1 MTKSLT
7 KFTKLSNGVEMPT
20 VGFGTWQI
28 PLNEN
33 FKSTIQTAI
42 QLGYR
47 HFDTAQIYNNSVL
60 MGEAIRESGIP
71 RSEFFIT
78 SKVWASHCSYE
89 SAKEAFEQV
98 RTQLQLDYLDLLLI
112 HWPASQGEPMV
123 WQAQNAGTWRA
134 FEELYKDGLVRAI
147 GVANF
152 LPHHLVPLLAR
163 AKITP
168 MVNQLECHPGYTQ
181 AAAVRFSEERGMRVL
196 ILKPAIDT
204 KGQDSIISRLGISC
218 KVDQLVTPEMDVVE
232 LVRANEAAHGKIAC
246 VLCDESQFF
255 TPEQADQ
262 LFLVTVDLGIPVI
275 CYGLRADFMMRG
287 FPGST
292 RLLEIAHTIEELK
305 TICACGR
312 KAICNG
318 RKVNGEFVFEG
329 AQVAIDTV
337 DDVEYQSLCPQC
349 WYREYRAFLARHPKK

>member
-1 MTKSLT
+1 MA
-7 KFTKLSNGVEMPT
+7 KLYFRYGAMNSG
-20 VGFGTWQI
+20 
-28 PLNEN
+28 
-33 FKSTIQTAI
+33 KSTA
-42 QLGYR
+42 
-47 HFDTAQIYNNSVL
+47 L
-60 MGEAIRESGIP
+60 MQVA
-71 RSEFFIT
+71 
-78 SKVWASHCSYE
+78 HNYE
-89 SAKEAFEQV
+89 EQ
-98 RTQLQLDYLDLLLI
+98 
-112 HWPASQGEPMV
+112 
-123 WQAQNAGTWRA
+123 
-134 FEELYKDGLVRAI
+134 
-147 GVANF
+147 
-152 LPHHLVPLLAR
+152 
-163 AKITP
+163 
-168 MVNQLECHPGYTQ
+168 
-181 AAAVRFSEERGMRVL
+181 GMRVL
-196 ILKPAIDT
+196 ILKPQVDT
-204 KGQDSIISRLGISC
+204 KGGGELVSRLGVRR
-218 KVDQLVTPEMDVVE
+218 KADLLVPPEMDVF
-232 LVRANEAAHGKIAC
+232 AAVQQATAAAPLAC